1 MGCAIFFLLP
11 LLLSIALV
19 LVVTQGR
26 PVIYRHTRLGRE
38 GKPFQCLKFR
48 SMVANADEILA
59 EHLAENP
66 LAAREW
72 AEFQKLRN
80 DPRVTKFG
88 MFLRRSSFDEL
99 PQLFNILI
107 GDMSLVGPRP
117 IVEEEL
123 AAYGSRAGLFLSVR
137 PGLTGLWQVNGRSDV
152 TTEERVALDMKYIQ
166 TRTFTGDLMLIA
178 KTVPA
183 VLSQRGSV

>member
-1 MGCAIFFLLP
+1 
-11 LLLSIALV
+11 
-19 LVVTQGR
+19 
-26 PVIYRHTRLGRE
+26 
-38 GKPFQCLKFR
+38 
-48 SMVANADEILA
+48 
-59 EHLAENP
+59 
-66 LAAREW
+66 
-72 AEFQKLRN
+72 
-80 DPRVTKFG
+80 

-99 PQLFNILI
+99 PQLFNILL

-123 AAYGSRAGLFLSVR
+123 AAYGHRASLFLSVR

-152 TTEERVALDMKYIQ
+152 TTEERVAMDIKYIQ
-166 TRTFTGDLMLIA
+166 TRTFAGDLMLIA